1 MTGINM
7 HIVAREL
14 SDKAQQPLVHA
25 LCSPDDAAPLRYC
38 SLWQDAGQARPDTV
52 YVLDEHQTAGLLL
65 SACSEDPP
73 PRHLQNRPSRPRT
86 APRTQPSHSR
96 SSASGRLL
104 RTRWPNSVI
113 M

>member
-73 PRHLQNRPSRPRT
+73 PPATCRT
-86 APRTQPSHSR
+86 AQADRARLHGRSQATLVRLHR
-96 SSASGRLL
+96 GGSSARDGQ
-104 RTRWPNSVI
+104 TV
-113 M
+113 